1 MTFAPSEERFLFAE
15 ERPAEVPHH
24 GVWKVLIVDDEP
36 EVHSV
41 TRLALH
47 DVVFAGRGLELISAH
62 SASEAEDIMRR
73 HSDIAVILL
82 DVVMETD
89 NAGLELIRR
98 IRDTM
103 RNTATRIILRTG
115 QPGQAPE
122 RDVIIRYDI
131 NDYRE
136 KTDLTSSHLFTA
148 IYGALRAYR
157 DINAL
162 EHHQEGLEEV
172 IAATSALFECQS
184 LSAFTRTAEY
194 RFPKLLAK
202 TTASRATNI
211 DMIWAK
217 RVDGDNLD
225 VIAATGALRP
235 LAGCTTVSDL
245 PEILLQRFDELEK
258 AGSIVT
264 GTWLGGLYRESAT
277 LEYVFY
283 MEGLHALTPTDRN
296 LLDVYM
302 RQATSAFDNLV
313 LSQQLDET
321 QREIVY
327 RLGEAVESRS
337 QETGNHV
344 KRVAEISRLI
354 ARGAGLSPRDCDI
367 IFHASPLH
375 DVGKIAIPDAI
386 LNKPGKLTADE
397 WEIMKT
403 HATKGYEM
411 LANSERPILK
421 AAAVIARDHHEKW
434 DGSGYPEGRRGEEID
449 IMGRI
454 TAVADVFDA
463 LGSDRC
469 YKKAWPLDN
478 VLDLFRRESG
488 KHFDPKLVDIL
499 FDNLDTIKEIQQRY
513 SD

>member
-1 MTFAPSEERFLFAE
+1 MTLAPSEDRFLFAE
-15 ERPAEVPHH
+15 ERPAEVAQH
-24 GVWKVLIVDDEP
+24 GVWKILIVDDEP

-62 SASEAEDIMRR
+62 SAAEAEEVLHR
-73 HSDIAVILL
+73 HGDIAVILL

-103 RNTATRIILRTG
+103 RNSATRIILRTG

-122 RDVIIRYDI
+122 SDVIIRYDI

-162 EHHQEGLEEV
+162 EHHQDGLEEV
-172 IAATSALFECQS
+172 IAATSALFECQT
-184 LSAFTRTAEY
+184 LRAFTRTAED

-202 TTASRATNI
+202 TTAGKFTNI
-211 DMIWAK
+211 DMIWARRINK
-217 RVDGDNLD
+217 DGFD
-225 VIAATGALRP
+225 VIAATGSLRP
-235 LAGCTTVSDL
+235 LAGCTKFADL
-245 PEILLQRFDELEK
+245 PEMLIQRFEELEK
-258 AGSIVT
+258 AGSLVN
-264 GTWLGGLYRESAT
+264 GTWLGGLYRESST

-313 LSQQLDET
+313 LTQQIDET

-367 IFHASPLH
+367 IFYASPLH

-386 LNKPGKLTADE
+386 LNKAGKLTPEE

-403 HATKGYEM
+403 HAIKGYEM
-411 LANSERPILK
+411 LSNSERPILK

-469 YKKAWPLDN
+469 YKKAWPLDD
-478 VLDLFRRESG
+478 VLALFRHERG
-488 KHFDPKLVDIL
+488 KHFDPHLVDIL
-499 FDNLDTIKEIQQRY
+499 FDNLEAVTEIQQRY